1 MRRAGQLSD
10 GREDETLR
18 EEAECDKAEREEG
31 RGEDVL
37 ALYLEDLKQI
47 PALEAE
53 EEERLVAKLREKPED
68 SRARKRLTEAYL
80 ETALAEIRPYLGR
93 MDVGELIGVA
103 NLALTAALCD
113 EKTLESAVLRD
124 TIKRNVHTALE
135 EAVQE
140 ESQSDAEEHTLA
152 ERLNAMSDLA
162 SELAAEL
169 GREASPEDLAI
180 RLGIP
185 MDEVQR
191 LLAMSM
197 QALE

>member
-18 EEAECDKAEREEG
+18 DEAAREEASREEG
-31 RGEDVL
+31 QGEDVL

-53 EEERLVAKLREKPED
+53 EEERLVAKLRAKPED

-152 ERLNAMSDLA
+152 ERLNAMSDIT

-169 GREASPEDLAI
+169 GREASPEDLAV

-185 MDEVQR
+185 LDEVQR

>member
-18 EEAECDKAEREEG
+18 DKAAREEASREEG
-31 RGEDVL
+31 QGEDVL

-80 ETALAEIRPYLGR
+80 ETALAEIRPDLGR

-140 ESQSDAEEHTLA
+140 VSQSDAEEHTLA

-185 MDEVQR
+185 IDEVQR